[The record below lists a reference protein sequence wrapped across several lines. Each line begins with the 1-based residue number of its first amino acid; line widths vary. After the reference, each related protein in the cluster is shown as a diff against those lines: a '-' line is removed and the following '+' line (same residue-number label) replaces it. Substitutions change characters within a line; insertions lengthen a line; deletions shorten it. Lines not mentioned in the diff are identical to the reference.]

1 MPSTPHDGAGSTFT
15 FAGVAYTVTNLTYT
29 IADNNATDNID
40 VSHLGQTSGATVLTM
55 SRPLKGSAGDT
66 GKEVTIDYLTNAGA
80 TPIAQGATGS
90 LSITGGITLS
100 GVAATCKSSTI
111 TLATND
117 ANKGSASF
125 QVA

>member
-1 MPSTPHDGAGSTFT
+1 MAATPHDSSGTTFSFAGSN
-15 FAGVAYTVTNLTYT
+15 YTVTNITYT

-40 VSHLGQTSGATVLTM
+40 VSHLAQTAGQTVLTL

-66 GKEVTIDYLTNAGA
+66 GKEVTIDYLANAGA
-80 TPIAQGATGS
+80 TPIAQSATGT
-90 LSITGGITLS
+90 LTITGGITLS
-100 GVAATCKSSTI
+100 AGATCKSSSV

-117 ANKGSASF
+117 AIKGSASF

>member
-1 MPSTPHDGAGSTFT
+1 MAATPHDGSGSTFT
-15 FAGVAYTVTNLTYT
+15 FAGTGYTVTNITYT
-29 IADNNATDNID
+29 VADNNATDNID

-66 GKEVTIDYLTNAGA
+66 GKEVTIDYLANAGA
-80 TPIAQGATGS
+80 TPIAQGATGT
-90 LSITGGITLS
+90 LAITGGITLS
-100 GVAATCKSSTI
+100 AAATCKSSTI

-117 ANKGSASF
+117 AIKGSASF

>member
-1 MPSTPHDGAGSTFT
+1 MAATPHDSSGTTFSFAGSN
-15 FAGVAYTVTNLTYT
+15 YTVTNITYT

-40 VSHLGQTSGATVLTM
+40 VSHLAQTAGQTVLTL

-66 GKEVTIDYLTNAGA
+66 GKEVTIDYLANAGA
-80 TPIAQGATGS
+80 TPIAQSATGT
-90 LSITGGITLS
+90 LIITGGITLS
-100 GVAATCKSSTI
+100 AGATCKSSSV

-117 ANKGSASF
+117 AIKGSASF

>member
-1 MPSTPHDGAGSTFT
+1 MPATPHDGSGSTFT
-15 FAGVAYTVTNLTYT
+15 FAGTAYTVTNITYT

-40 VSHLGQTSGATVLTM
+40 VSHLGQTTGATVATL

-80 TPIAQGATGS
+80 APIAQSQTGT

-100 GVAATCKSSTI
+100 GVAATCKSSSV

-117 ANKGSASF
+117 AIKGSASF

>member
-1 MPSTPHDGAGSTFT
+1 MPYTPHDGSGTTFS
-15 FAGVAYTVTNLTYT
+15 FAGTTYTVTSITYS
-29 IADNNATDNID
+29 ISGGTDQID
-40 VSHLGQTSGATVLTM
+40 VSHLGQSAGSTVLTL

-66 GKEVTIDYLTNAGA
+66 GKEVSIEYLASSG

-100 GVAATCKSSTI
+100 VGATCKTSSV
-111 TLATND
+111 TLSVND
-117 ANKGSASF
+117 IAKGSASF

>member
-1 MPSTPHDGAGSTFT
+1 MAATPHDSSGTTFT
-15 FAGVAYTVTNLTYT
+15 FAGVNYTVTNITYT

-40 VSHLGQTSGATVLTM
+40 VSHLGQTTGATVLTL

-66 GKEVTIDYLTNAGA
+66 GKEVTIDYLSNAGA
-80 TPIAQGATGS
+80 TPIAQSATGTLTIS
-90 LSITGGITLS
+90 GGITLS
-100 GVAATCKSSTI
+100 GVAATCKSSTV

-117 ANKGSASF
+117 AIKGSASF

>member
-1 MPSTPHDGAGSTFT
+1 MAATPHDSSGTSFT
-15 FAGVAYTVTNLTYT
+15 FDGVAYTVTNITYS

-40 VSHLGQTSGATVLTM
+40 ISHLGQTTGQTVLTL

-66 GKEVTIDYLTNAGA
+66 GKEVTIDYLSNASA
-80 TPIAQGATGS
+80 TPIAQSKTGTIV
-90 LSITGGITLS
+90 ITGGISLS
-100 GVAATCKSSTI
+100 AAATCKSSTI

-117 ANKGSASF
+117 SIKGSASF